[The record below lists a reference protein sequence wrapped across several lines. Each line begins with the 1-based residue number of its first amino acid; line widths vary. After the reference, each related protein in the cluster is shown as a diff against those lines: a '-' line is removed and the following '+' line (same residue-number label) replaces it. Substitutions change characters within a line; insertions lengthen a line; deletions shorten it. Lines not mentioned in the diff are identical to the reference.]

1 MSWDKERIAP
11 VSYTHLD
18 VYKRQGSRRYSFP
31 IRQTMIRTLGF
42 SWKGAVYTP
51 VSYTHLDVYKRQVYT
66 QERDL

>member
-31 IRQTMIRTLGF
+31 IRQTMIRTLGC
-42 SWKGAVYTP
+42 SWKVAA
-51 VSYTHLDVYKRQVYT
+51 YT
-66 QERDL
+66 QGRVLRPCSLMGGTRLPGK